1 MSAVDCIAHVHLG
14 DFNDMMGVY
23 WPVYAEANLS
33 RVTDDD
39 RDDGK
44 ILSPYH
50 LLLGGGS
57 GEHKAMPIIND
68 AAVLQY
74 FGLGSVFKET
84 YVSEDFT
91 ESDDI
96 EVVNFFTK
104 LEKLIEKYM
113 FEHGGREDRWYWH
126 FNQNYWDVESF
137 IDLDKTFQSLGLY
150 NHLKDRK
157 ELFSRILVDSVGSII
172 INELPEAAIEDKEIK
187 ELVSLFKEHQEKF
200 KPYMNEEYVENIKLL
215 FEIPEQICGV
225 NAKILKERGEKF
237 KWGYSL
243 EDWKNDF
250 EMKTL

>member
-14 DFNDMMGVY
+14 DFNDMAGVY
-23 WPVYAEANLS
+23 WPVYSEENMS
-33 RVTDDD
+33 RVTENSK
-39 RDDGK
+39 DDGK
-44 ILSPYH
+44 ILSPHY

-57 GEHKAMPIIND
+57 GEHKAMPFIND

-74 FGLGSVFKET
+74 LGLGSVFKET
-84 YVSEDFT
+84 YGSEDFK
-91 ESDDI
+91 ESDDC

-104 LEKLIEKYM
+104 LEKLIETHM
-113 FEHGGREDRWYWH
+113 FNHEGREDRWYWN
-126 FNQNYWDVESF
+126 FNQNYWDIESF
-137 IDLDKTFQSLGLY
+137 IELDKAFQSLGLY
-150 NHLKDRK
+150 NQLEDRK

-187 ELVSLFKEHQEKF
+187 ELVSLFKEHQEKL

-225 NAKILKERGEKF
+225 NAKILKERGEEF

-243 EDWKNDF
+243 EDWKKDF